1 MFPDMSDVLS
11 GFSETI
17 KFAVVSKAIVDYE
30 VSETKS
36 SIEYFTGVKQPLS
49 AQKLR
54 VKPEGQR
61 TWRWWTMWSTKQLKL
76 DDIIKDNCNREYRV
90 MESSDWREA
99 GHFVYE
105 LIEQAVP
112 V

>member
-17 KFAVVSKAIVDYE
+17 QFAVVSKAIVDYE
-30 VSETKS
+30 LSETKA
-36 SIEYFTGVKQPLS
+36 SIEYSTGVKQPLPS
-49 AQKLR
+49 QKLR

-105 LIEQAVP
+105 IVEQAVP